1 MTDKVRHILFSAWLG
16 FALAAI
22 FFYPLAAS
30 LDSDP
35 YYLQWQ
41 PAHSYEAM
49 AALGLIGAVLAALFY
64 VVLPRSGRGTTL
76 ALVGLALLPL
86 LSLGAGV
93 SRQLPIDDALR
104 TWWEN
109 PAIRYGVPG
118 GVALLL
124 AGAFALA
131 PWFVEQAVRK
141 LLVIL
146 SPVSVVV
153 VASLVNGATG
163 PGAVIARESVPA
175 APAISC
181 PSIVALLFDELSFA
195 YLYDGTA
202 IREEYPSLRAF
213 SARSTN
219 YLDVRAPGDETLISV
234 PGYLAGRAFDNIR
247 VEENRLEYELGAQ
260 RAVFNAQADDGLFA
274 LARRAGYATDISG
287 YYFPYCEMLGSLA
300 GRCRSFS
307 FYNMSTVRPGFS
319 PLHPIMTTLI
329 LWPRQFPLGLLKN
342 RPFAALQRD
351 TVAATAAVA
360 ARPLD
365 PSRPE
370 FRLVHF
376 SVPHLPFV
384 FGPDGYDPPLD
395 PLRQR
400 PDTYYADQVRYADR
414 LLGEVLAK
422 MEQDGSFDRSTVVV
436 FSDHGFRSG
445 GRETNS
451 RHVPFLVKRP
461 GQASREDVTEAR
473 AGEQLLMQVV
483 QEGCPAR

>member
-1 MTDKVRHILFSAWLG
+1 MTDKVRHMLLSAWLG

-41 PAHSYEAM
+41 PAHSHETLV
-49 AALGLIGAVLAALFY
+49 ALGIIGVVLAALCF
-64 VVLPRSGRGTTL
+64 VVLPKSGRRATL
-76 ALVGLALLPL
+76 ALAGIALVPL

-104 TWWEN
+104 AWWEN

-118 GVALLL
+118 GSVLLV

-153 VASLVNGATG
+153 LVSLVNAASG
-163 PGAVIARESVPA
+163 PGAVIARESTPT
-175 APAISC
+175 APAGSC

-195 YLYDGTA
+195 YLYDGTT
-202 IREEYPSLRAF
+202 IREEYPVLRGF
-213 SARSTN
+213 SARATN

-234 PGYLAGRAFDNIR
+234 PGYLAGRPFDNIR
-247 VEENRLEYELGAQ
+247 VEENRLEFERGSE
-260 RAVFNAQADDGLFA
+260 RAVFNAAAGDGLFA
-274 LARRAGYATDISG
+274 VAREAGYATDISG
-287 YYFPYCEMLGSLA
+287 YYFPYCEMLGPLA
-300 GRCRSFS
+300 DRCRSFS
-307 FYNMSTVRPGFS
+307 FYNMSTVRTGFS
-319 PLHPIMTTLI
+319 PLNPIMTTLI
-329 LWPRQFPLGLLKN
+329 LWPRQFPLGLVKN

-351 TVAATAAVA
+351 TVAATAAIA
-360 ARPLD
+360 ARPLEA
-365 PSRPE
+365 SRPE

-384 FGPDGYDPPLD
+384 FGPEGYDPPLD

-400 PDTYYADQVRYADR
+400 PDTDYANQVRYADR
-414 LLGEVLAK
+414 LLGDVLTK
-422 MEQDGSFDRSTVVV
+422 MQQDGSFDRTTVVV

-461 GQASREDVTEAR
+461 GQASREDVADAR

-483 QEGCPAR
+483 QQGCLR